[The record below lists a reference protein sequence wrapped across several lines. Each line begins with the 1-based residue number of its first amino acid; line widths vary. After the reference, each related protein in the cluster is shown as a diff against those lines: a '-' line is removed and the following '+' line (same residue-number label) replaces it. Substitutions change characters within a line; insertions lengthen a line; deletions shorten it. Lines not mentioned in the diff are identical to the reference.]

1 MHPRCGENAVREK
14 PGMAGACDVSAGASY
29 ARDKPAGAFVVS
41 CKMLVGLVEYQ
52 ESGRTLGE
60 RTDVRRDGQTGKI
73 NTPSLETWRTWL
85 MKIEKVTGPHHAVMS
100 GRVMFS
106 EVVSQIVSAA
116 APVDKELVFGD
127 AVFDPVEAHVNGF
140 GTTLFD
146 SVVGDAG
153 SAGIV
158 SLDGSGWLG
167 MAHLGE
173 GGAEPGTIF
182 GIIEEGAKFSFGGG
196 GHNSLD
202 DGAVDV
208 NGAVERWRS
217 RVGIGWGSRIFGEGA
232 EEEDATGTGT
242 GFGLREVRGVT
253 VDMENHPAGGV
264 ADRGIWMGGTVVEEL
279 SDGLSSGFSTFR
291 LGRRKGSKGNKHCGV
306 NGARIVEDG
315 ANDFLESSEARGI

>member
-1 MHPRCGENAVREK
+1 MDGEWNK
-14 PGMAGACDVSAGASY
+14 LAGKLFECD
-29 ARDKPAGAFVVS
+29 KTAGAFVVTS
-41 CKMLVGLVEYQ
+41 KMLVRLVKYQ
-52 ESGRTLGE
+52 ESGRTPE
-60 RTDVRRDGQTGKI
+60 WRTDAWRDRQMGKI
-73 NTPSLETWRTWL
+73 NTPLLETWRTWL

-100 GRVMFS
+100 GRVMCS
-106 EVVSQIVSAA
+106 EVVSQIVSVT
-116 APVDKELVFGD
+116 APVDRELVVGD

-140 GTTLFD
+140 GRTLFD

-153 SAGIV
+153 GAGIV

-208 NGAVERWRS
+208 DGAVERWRS
-217 RVGIGWGSRIFGEGA
+217 RVGIGWSSWIFGKGA

-242 GFGLREVRGVT
+242 CFAFREVRGVT
-253 VDMENHPAGGV
+253 VDVEHHPAGGV

-279 SDGLSSGFSTFR
+279 SDGLSSGFSAFR
-291 LGRRKGSKGNKHCGV
+291 LGRRKSAKGNKHGGV
-306 NGARIVEDG
+306 NGTSVVEEG
-315 ANDFLESSEARGI
+315 ANDFLEPS